1 MVPMVCSDAGA
12 IRYYGAGSGVWLKAA
27 SMSDVLK
34 CDLEPR
40 PASDRRKQIGS
51 AVRKSKRPEHFV
63 RSEAG
68 FEFFIEPNRVLGVG
82 LPRVGVR
89 ARNADCGA
97 SRLHADA

>member
-1 MVPMVCSDAGA
+1 
-12 IRYYGAGSGVWLKAA
+12 
-27 SMSDVLK
+27 MSDVLK

-68 FEFFIEPNRVLGVG
+68 YVALPVVTIDNSCLVYRADNGRILLETALYAERHG
-82 LPRVGVR
+82 LTVE
-89 ARNADCGA
+89 
-97 SRLHADA
+97 